1 VGLAA
6 SLLRGSD
13 VLTCTVVGFPLG
25 ATEPEIKAFE
35 ARRAIRAGAR
45 EIDMVLNIG
54 ALKSGDDELV
64 LRDIRAVVESC
75 RDGGA
80 VCKVILE
87 TALLTDAEKRRA
99 CELARSARAHFVK
112 TSTGF
117 SSGGAT
123 VADVALMA
131 GVVRPAGME
140 VKASGGIKSYTD
152 ARALIEAGAT
162 RLGASASIAIV
173 QEAVAATVH
182 A

>member
-1 VGLAA
+1 
-6 SLLRGSD
+6 
-13 VLTCTVVGFPLG
+13 
-25 ATEPEIKAFE
+25 
-35 ARRAIRAGAR
+35 
-45 EIDMVLNIG
+45 MVLNIG
-54 ALKSGDDELV
+54 AMKSGDERLV
-64 LRDIRAVVESC
+64 LKDIRAVVEAC

-99 CELARSARAHFVK
+99 SELARSARADFVK

-131 GVVRPAGME
+131 DVVRPAGME
-140 VKASGGIKSYTD
+140 VKASGGIKSYDD
-152 ARALIEAGAT
+152 AKAMIDAGAT

-173 QEAVAATVH
+173 KEAVATSVSA
-182 A
+182 